1 MRGFMREMRDYHDLK
16 KAVHFAY
23 LYVQSHQP
31 TERKNHMPTPDP
43 IGEMTIILTNYQT
56 LLSNYNQLVTL
67 YQNVTAQSDSATP
80 DLQAAI
86 DAADAFIIANPPPA
100 LPTLTA
106 VTQTQPPALTPPSTA
121 PASPAPSSSDPSPTP
136 NGGS

>member
-1 MRGFMREMRDYHDLK
+1 MREMRDYYNLK
-16 KAVHFAY
+16 KVIHLAY

-56 LLSNYNQLVTL
+56 LLSNYNQLVAL
-67 YQNVTAQSDSATP
+67 YQGVTAASDTGSP

-86 DAADAFIIANPPPA
+86 DAADAFIVANPPPP

-106 VTQTQPPALTPPSTA
+106 VIQALAPIATPPATA
-121 PASPAPSSSDPSPTP
+121 PASPAPSSSDSAPT
-136 NGGS
+136 GGS